1 MILPRSNLTSIQL
14 FRHLHQGIP
23 LGVIGGIMVK
33 GCVVVKLGGG
43 LITEKEKLCTP
54 KLAIIDSLCGVIAEI
69 VSEGYSVILVHGAGS
84 FGHLKAK
91 RWSLHLGRLD
101 ESELVGSTEG
111 DISAEGHISSQD
123 EAIIAVRKDM
133 FNLNNH
139 VIAGLEKHGISSKVY
154 PPHEWV
160 IGTGEKF
167 KGDVSIFA
175 DHHPM
180 EVKVTFGDV
189 VACEG
194 SREFGILSGD
204 DLVYRIAVEV
214 PNVSRLVFAL
224 GGVDGLLRSPP
235 IEGEPQDLL
244 FEWRESD
251 GFSGEHF
258 ENIDVTGGIFLKAER
273 GSHVANQGIEVKM
286 VRGVAATLYSAM
298 KGEDCRGTVIL
309 PN

>member
-1 MILPRSNLTSIQL
+1 MA
-14 FRHLHQGIP
+14 
-23 LGVIGGIMVK
+23 K

-54 KLAIIDSLCGVIAEI
+54 KLAIIDSLCGVIAQI
-69 VSEGYSVILVHGAGS
+69 ANEGYSVILVHGAGS

-101 ESELVGSTEG
+101 ATELAASIVNDVATEG
-111 DISAEGHISSQD
+111 YISSQD

-133 FNLNNH
+133 IILNNY
-139 VIAGLEKHGISSKVY
+139 VIAGLEKHGISTKVY

-167 KGDVSIFA
+167 QGDVSIFA
-175 DHHPM
+175 DHHPL
-180 EVKVTFGDV
+180 EVKVAFGDV

-194 SREFGILSGD
+194 RREFGILSGD

-235 IEGEPQDLL
+235 IDGEPQDLL

-251 GFSGEHF
+251 GFSGEHS

-273 GSHVANQGIEVKM
+273 GSQVANQGIEVKM

-298 KGEDCRGTVIL
+298 KGEDCRGTLIL